1 MFCTRGRSSLAALFR
16 TRRTIVAT
24 SSKLDGRAD
33 AACYTF
39 HLVRIFEKALHHLES
54 ITALTGDPLATPWGC
69 KGILTHLLNHIPLSQ
84 QGIRVYTWAREL
96 GEFSVEYSFTLH
108 LRSSRRSQIHSSKF
122 NNTCSGEERGLAWR
136 RTAVSSD
143 GRPTKPV
150 SPIASSN
157 NLVGRFTVI

>member
-1 MFCTRGRSSLAALFR
+1 MLPVIPSN
-16 TRRTIVAT
+16 
-24 SSKLDGRAD
+24 
-33 AACYTF
+33 
-39 HLVRIFEKALHHLES
+39 LVRNFEMALGYLES
-54 ITALTGDPLATPWGC
+54 ITALTGTPWEC

-84 QGIRVYTWAREL
+84 QGIQCYTWAREL
-96 GEFSVEYSFTLH
+96 REFIVEYSFTLGAAGG
-108 LRSSRRSQIHSSKF
+108 LIHSLKF
-122 NNTCSGEERGLAWR
+122 NNTCSGEERGLAWS